1 MWGESPPTLGP
12 VVWRR
17 MGTDELWDWPCPY
30 CRSRIPLESAV
41 CSNCGARLRD
51 TADDLFA
58 QAPAPKADRPLLA
71 EALSEPSLA
80 SAAQIAPDAPAV
92 PFAAVAPAA
101 PVVEVAAPVEDPQGL
116 SAAVA
121 RLRPEDA
128 DVATLPICAAG
139 VLLDPDEHVRVAVTG
154 QMLGHP
160 AVVVLTDRRV
170 LVVNGRR
177 WQPIVDTFGLG
188 ASLVVRGRHD
198 RHVALLTFS
207 EGSRLSTVD
216 AITDVGLAVELTE
229 CIRTG

>member
-1 MWGESPPTLGP
+1 
-12 VVWRR
+12 

-58 QAPAPKADRPLLA
+58 QAPAPEAGRPLLA
-71 EALSEPSLA
+71 ESLSEPQLA
-80 SAAQIAPDAPAV
+80 SAAQVAPA
-92 PFAAVAPAA
+92 AASAPVVPAA

-128 DVATLPICAAG
+128 DAATVPICAAG